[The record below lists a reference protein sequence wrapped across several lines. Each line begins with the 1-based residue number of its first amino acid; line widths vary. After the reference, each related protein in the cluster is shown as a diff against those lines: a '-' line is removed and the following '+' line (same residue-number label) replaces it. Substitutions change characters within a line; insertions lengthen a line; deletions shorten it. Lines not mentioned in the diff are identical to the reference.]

1 MAPLRSVLPIDV
13 DLAGEFEVLIRRQL
27 KRRSVL
33 AFFRKLPAGLVGIQ
47 VCASSHYW
55 SRKLKELSQ
64 TVRVMPPAYVKP
76 HVEK

>member
-1 MAPLRSVLPIDV
+1 VLPIDV
-13 DLAGEFEVLIRRQL
+13 DLAGEFEVMIRRQL

-33 AFFRKLPAGLVGIQ
+33 PFFGKLPPGLVGIQ

-55 SRKLKELSQ
+55 SRNLKELSQ